1 MFSPQSPG
9 AGGQVAQLVE
19 HRTENP
25 GVGSSTLPLPIR
37 TYVKSHVGSARQECT
52 ELPGEV
58 DSKSGSRCP
67 FRNLA
72 TSFHS
77 SGQFA
82 GFMGFSGYCYGDRSH
97 SGYNIMD
104 VTNAIPIRR
113 DCFSD
118 RSPARST
125 GGIGSC
131 AFHSTGSGVPLPAD
145 SPSRRQGQSHQS
157 SNCCRIPL

>member
-1 MFSPQSPG
+1 YSGSLTLSPREERG
-9 AGGQVAQLVE
+9 
-19 HRTENP
+19 
-25 GVGSSTLPLPIR
+25 
-37 TYVKSHVGSARQECT
+37 VKSKTNVVRMLVSLCVLAILLGFFFCMGIQA
-52 ELPGEV
+52 
-58 DSKSGSRCP
+58 RCP

-104 VTNAIPIRR
+104 ATNAILIRR
-113 DCFSD
+113 DCFFD